1 MSRHLGDHMA
11 ALVDGELDHASRDR
25 ALAHL
30 THCGECRLAV
40 QQERWIK
47 GRLQALPVGEPS
59 ASLLGSLFATARAT
73 AGEAV
78 TAAPAFR
85 VAAPVLGRGRRAGL
99 ALAGAGSV
107 SAAMFGVAYLLGGSS
122 PPSDPIVPT
131 ASPIVGEFSAQ
142 FASTA
147 EGLPFSD
154 PSQGVVPAGVAGPAT
169 PVASR

>member
-1 MSRHLGDHMA
+1 MSRHLGDQMA

-59 ASLLGSLFATARAT
+59 ASLLGSLFATASASPT
-73 AGEAV
+73 NAV

-85 VAAPVLGRGRRAGL
+85 VANPSLGRGRRAGL

-107 SAAMFGVAYLLGGSS
+107 SAAMFGVAYLLGGSGS
-122 PPSDPIVPT
+122 PSDPAVPT
-131 ASPIVGEFSAQ
+131 ASPPVGQFSAQ

-147 EGLPFSD
+147 DGLPFSD
-154 PSQGVVPAGVAGPAT
+154 PSQAVVPVGVGA
-169 PVASR
+169 PVNR